1 MRLLPLV
8 IATTLAF
15 AVTTPALAAE
25 DSQSGFHHSRLD
37 FGAFR
42 MTDDNLPRDLNG
54 YAVQALTQYSSSWQ
68 FALMSKHAD
77 AQSNNQQ
84 QEYRRLQ
91 LAAHYQFVHLDLC
104 QCDYLG
110 GLELRVGEEKYQ
122 GVFAQSH
129 QFYAVGYKSEWTPA
143 QDFSLISNLGY
154 QYDNAQ
160 DEFSRRGWYYEVQL
174 NYQLSS
180 SISLY
185 THYQRQED
193 QHHFGLGLRVPLF

>member
-68 FALMSKHAD
+68 FALMSKQAE

-84 QEYRRLQ
+84 QQYRRLQ

-110 GLELRVGEEKYQ
+110 GLEVRVGEEKYQ

-129 QFYAVGYKSEWTPA
+129 QFHAFGYKSEWTPA

-174 NYQLSS
+174 DYQLSNAF
-180 SISLY
+180 SLY
-185 THYQRQED
+185 AGYKRQQD
-193 QHHFGLGLRVPLF
+193 QHQFGAGIRLVLF

>member
-25 DSQSGFHHSRLD
+25 ESQSGFHHSTLD

-42 MTDDNLPRDLNG
+42 MTDDNLSRDLNG
-54 YAVQALTQYSSSWQ
+54 YAVRAQIQYADSWQ
-68 FALMSKHAD
+68 FALMSKHAEAD
-77 AQSNNQQ
+77 SNNQR
-84 QEYRRLQ
+84 QEYRRQQ
-91 LAAHYQFVHLDLC
+91 LSAHYQWVTLASC

-110 GLELRVGEEKYQ
+110 GPELRLGEEKYQ
-122 GVFAQSH
+122 GALAQSH
-129 QFYAVGYKSEWTPA
+129 QFYAFGYKSEWTPA
-143 QDFSLISNLGY
+143 QDFSLVSNLGY

-174 NYQLSS
+174 NYQVSNR
-180 SISLY
+180 ISLY
-185 THYQRQED
+185 TSYQRQED

>member
-1 MRLLPLV
+1 MRLHPLV

-25 DSQSGFHHSRLD
+25 DSQSGFHRSTLD

-42 MTDDNLPRDLNG
+42 MTDDNLSRDLNG

-68 FALMSKHAD
+68 FALMSKQAE
-77 AQSNNQQ
+77 AESNNQQ

-91 LAAHYQFVHLDLC
+91 LAAHYQFVQLDLC
-104 QCDYLG
+104 QCEYLG
-110 GLELRVGEEKYQ
+110 GLEIRAGEEKYQ
-122 GVFAQSH
+122 GVFAESH
-129 QFYAVGYKSEWTPA
+129 QFYAMGYKSEWVPA
-143 QDFSLISNLGY
+143 EDFSLISSLGY

-180 SISLY
+180 WISLY

-193 QHHFGLGLRVPLF
+193 QHHVGLGLRVPLF